1 MLLNVS
7 PDVQQGMCQ
16 GGKTKRIR
24 AREETRNEKGL
35 NICTQSSLSILVTI
49 NRLNM
54 RMNNNVEVKG
64 AGGFYSA
71 LSWKLYMYYILS
83 KYVDTHSLRMILENS
98 SITCVAIGNGV
109 MTQWLSPIGLNVIIL
124 SIICSPR
131 L

>member
-49 NRLNM
+49 NRLTM
-54 RMNNNVEVKG
+54 RMNNNISKR
-64 AGGFYSA
+64 S
-71 LSWKLYMYYILS
+71 KLRILFSTFLVLMYLYICI
-83 KYVDTHSLRMILENS
+83 SLRRILENS

>member
-49 NRLNM
+49 NHLTM
-54 RMNNNVEVKG
+54 RIDKNICIKEAKDPIQHIFV
-64 AGGFYSA
+64 
-71 LSWKLYMYYILS
+71 LIYIYLIYLS
-83 KYVDTHSLRMILENS
+83 KYVLLFLY
-98 SITCVAIGNGV
+98 A
-109 MTQWLSPIGLNVIIL
+109 
-124 SIICSPR
+124 
-131 L
+131 

>member
-49 NRLNM
+49 NRLTL
-54 RMNNNVEVKG
+54 RMNNNISKRSR
-64 AGGFYSA
+64 GFYSA
-71 LSWKLYMYYILS
+71 HLILDSLSMYSFLDFTDS
-83 KYVDTHSLRMILENS
+83 REFFNNMCGNWQWSDDS
-98 SITCVAIGNGV
+98 VAVPYWIKCNNFV
-109 MTQWLSPIGLNVIIL
+109 NKF
-124 SIICSPR
+124 
-131 L
+131 